1 VALLVVAMEEHELPL
16 MIAGGFVSFLGVLL
30 LGPLLVPAAVRLA
43 GVVTARLLGVPGALA
58 ASNAVRNPRRT
69 AATASALLVGVTL
82 ITGMVVG
89 MATVRTTVATELDA
103 EYPVDVALTSTG
115 AFGPAEVRE
124 VAETN
129 GVAAVAEIPGALAEV
144 SGRGG
149 AGGLGEVVIL
159 AAPPD
164 ARPVVHG
171 RPGFLGAD
179 DDLIHV
185 PWGLLAEANLGP
197 DAVVDVRVGEASRRL
212 RVAGTDGVGDVA
224 LVSASTLRQLAGEA
238 TGTRAVWVRATA
250 GADPGDVVGALT
262 TVARTHDAVLAGG
275 LPQRDFVD
283 LQLDV
288 MLGAVLV
295 LLAVSVAI
303 ALVGVGST
311 LGLSVLER
319 TREHALLRAIGL
331 TRRQLRRTLAVEAVL
346 LAGVAGVLGVLL
358 GTAYAWVGVRT
369 MIDGV
374 VDQVTFVVPPGQL
387 AAVVATAAAAGLLA
401 GVLPAR
407 RAARISPAAGLTA
420 D

>member
-1 VALLVVAMEEHELPL
+1 
-16 MIAGGFVSFLGVLL
+16 
-30 LGPLLVPAAVRLA
+30 
-43 GVVTARLLGVPGALA
+43 
-58 ASNAVRNPRRT
+58 
-69 AATASALLVGVTL
+69 
-82 ITGMVVG
+82 
-89 MATVRTTVATELDA
+89 
-103 EYPVDVALTSTG
+103 
-115 AFGPAEVRE
+115 
-124 VAETN
+124 
-129 GVAAVAEIPGALAEV
+129 
-144 SGRGG
+144 
-149 AGGLGEVVIL
+149 
-159 AAPPD
+159 
-164 ARPVVHG
+164 
-171 RPGFLGAD
+171 
-179 DDLIHV
+179 
-185 PWGLLAEANLGP
+185 
-197 DAVVDVRVGEASRRL
+197 
-212 RVAGTDGVGDVA
+212 
-224 LVSASTLRQLAGEA
+224 
-238 TGTRAVWVRATA
+238 
-250 GADPGDVVGALT
+250 
-262 TVARTHDAVLAGG
+262 
-275 LPQRDFVD
+275 
-283 LQLDV
+283 

-387 AAVVATAAAAGLLA
+387 AAVVATAAVAGLLA